1 MVAVT
6 ALYAGILAL
15 VLVGLSLYVVR
26 GRWANK
32 VSVGDG
38 GNADMLARMRAHA
51 NFIEYVPIAL
61 IGLYSLEVTRHSVY
75 LLHVLGIALVVA
87 RLMHPIGMVR
97 KSPNPFRAGGAVI
110 TLAILIVEG
119 VLLILAF
126 FAGSLP

>member
-1 MVAVT
+1 MIAVT

-15 VLVGLSLYVVR
+15 VLVGLSLYVVD
-26 GRWANK
+26 GRWRNK

-38 GNADMLARMRAHA
+38 GNADMLKRMRAHA

-61 IGLYSLEVTRHSVY
+61 IGLYLLEVTRHSVY

-87 RLMHPIGMVR
+87 RLMHPVGMVR
-97 KSPNPFRAGGAVI
+97 KSPNPFRAGGALI
-110 TLAILIVEG
+110 TLGVLIVEG

-126 FAGSLP
+126 FAGAVP

>member
-38 GNADMLARMRAHA
+38 GNADMLKRMRAHA

-61 IGLYSLEVTRHSVY
+61 IGLYLLEVTRHSVY

-87 RLMHPIGMVR
+87 RLMHPFGMVR

-110 TLAILIVEG
+110 TLSVLIVEG

-126 FAGSLP
+126 FTGAIP

>member
-38 GNADMLARMRAHA
+38 GNADMLKRMRAHA

-61 IGLYSLEVTRHSVY
+61 IGLYLLEVTRHSVY

-87 RLMHPIGMVR
+87 RLIHPVGMVR
-97 KSPNPFRAGGAVI
+97 KSPNPFRAGGALI
-110 TLAILIVEG
+110 TLGVLIVEG

-126 FAGSLP
+126 FAGAVP